1 MWNTK
6 SDAIS
11 YQISVYT
18 DIESEK
24 STMYGGISYESLTLG
39 CQEQFLPLIW
49 YNIVYNDVGCYDII
63 AYIV

>member
-1 MWNTK
+1 
-6 SDAIS
+6 
-11 YQISVYT
+11 
-18 DIESEK
+18 
-24 STMYGGISYESLTLG
+24 MYGGISYENLTLG